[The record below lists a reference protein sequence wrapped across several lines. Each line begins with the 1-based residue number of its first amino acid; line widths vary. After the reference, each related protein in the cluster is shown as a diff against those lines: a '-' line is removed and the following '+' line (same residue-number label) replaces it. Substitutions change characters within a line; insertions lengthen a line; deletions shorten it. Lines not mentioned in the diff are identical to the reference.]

1 MFFTPASLGY
11 LSQFILA
18 LLIAGYFIARLLSRR
33 AERPAHRV
41 LLTGFFVCIALLTLL
56 LTLEAALPPSERWD
70 AVILQTPVLFLG
82 ILLLQQ
88 FAYRFPQRLRPKWD
102 AGLAVLWSLWHFLDE
117 ATAAIDRFQHLA
129 QGAVR
134 YRGNQMDVPIAL
146 GLLWVVVVLLRQ
158 SLAASARQRARRPQG
173 SLLQRVLHAMWRP
186 FRDLWRPQGQ
196 AAATARALMLV
207 YLLPF
212 GISLLT
218 ILRSY
223 YGIPQELLQMSRS
236 LGIMIALAAFAI
248 IYLNYLPE
256 TTSFMVRLVG
266 ATLVTLLTVL
276 AAVGWLVTPAYAA
289 QYRPVF
295 PGGRTL
301 RFTPNAAGGY
311 DLSLAPFY
319 FERDVGA
326 SFIKS
331 LPLDEAGRSFGESQ
345 AQQDFVFPFFG
356 QTYDRIFANL
366 DGTIAL
372 GRNVGDYSDY
382 SYHYGSIPLL
392 MPLLL
397 DLAPEETGM
406 GDALVRQ
413 EADRLIV
420 TWDHVP
426 GFYRREAVFTFQA
439 ILYRSGIFEFSY
451 DGLPAELPY
460 RPDDEPSAN
469 VWVIGAVPGTSPP
482 APLLP
487 GEGSLTPPSLGG
499 KGVGGLG
506 APQRIASGEPGV
518 GQHAAVSGGPTGLVQ
533 DYYLDFREHLHT
545 LLLPLVTLI
554 LGSSLLLLL
563 AFPWLFRLNLVK
575 PLEALLAG
583 VRRANAGDLNA
594 TTPVQFRD
602 EIGFLTESFNTM
614 TESLRT
620 ERDELQ
626 NTAQALRELSASL
639 ETRVAD
645 RTRQLSALYDISSI
659 AEWAANPDI
668 LLKESLVRT
677 MPALQCAVG
686 AIWLMDEK
694 RAQAEPARLRLVAQ
708 HGFPPTAAPAQMMTS
723 AADGL
728 FARMAAERQPVLVT
742 DLAAGAAV
750 SAAMAGLDDHT
761 MLIAPLC
768 AGEQVLGVIGLLR
781 GNGQA
786 FREGERALL
795 ANIASQLG
803 SAVESQRLRR
813 VAERSALLEERQ
825 RLARD
830 LHDSVTQSL
839 YSVTLFVQALRS
851 SLHAG
856 NRTLTHQYADKL
868 GETAQQALKEMRWLI
883 YELRPALVEEL
894 GLVDAVR
901 RRLETV
907 ERRSGVGVEFSA
919 GEIGELDAELE
930 SAVYQ
935 IAQEALTNTLKHAA
949 ATFISVQMGLAGP
962 DLQMEIADNGK
973 GFDLAAVQNDAGFGL
988 ASMRE
993 RAERLGGSLA
1003 ITSKPGRGTRIR
1015 LTVPVQPGN
1024 EPTT

>member
-1 MFFTPASLGY
+1 MPTLYLTPAALSY

-18 LLIAGYFIARLLSRR
+18 LLITGYFIARLLPRR
-33 AERPAHRV
+33 AAWPAHRV
-41 LLTGFFVCIALLTLL
+41 LLTAFFACIALLTLL
-56 LTLEAALPPSERWD
+56 FTLEAALPPSERWY

-88 FAYRFPQRLRPKWD
+88 FAYRFPARLRPPWE
-102 AGLAVLWSLWHFLDE
+102 AGLALLWCLWHFLDE
-117 ATAAIDRFQHLA
+117 ATFAIGRFQHLA
-129 QGAVR
+129 QGGVR
-134 YRGNQMDVPIAL
+134 FHGNQMDAPIAL

-173 SLLQRVLHAMWRP
+173 SPLQRLLHAIWQP
-186 FRDLWRPQGQ
+186 FRDLWRPRGQ
-196 AAATARALMLV
+196 AARTARAMMLV

-212 GISLLT
+212 GVSLLT

-223 YGIPQELLQMSRS
+223 YGIPQELLQLSRS
-236 LGIMIALAAFAI
+236 LGIMLALAAFAI
-248 IYLNYLPE
+248 VYLNYLPE

-266 ATLVTLLTVL
+266 ATLVALLTVL

-295 PGGRTL
+295 PDGRTL

-311 DLSLAPFY
+311 ELSLAPFH
-319 FERDVGA
+319 FERDLGA

-331 LPLDEAGRSFGESQ
+331 PTLDAAGRSFVESQ
-345 AQQDFVFPFFG
+345 AQRDFVFPFFG
-356 QTYDRIFANL
+356 QTYDRVYANL

-372 GRNVGDYSDY
+372 GRNVGGYSDY

-397 DLAPEETGM
+397 DLAPEETGT
-406 GDALVRQ
+406 GNAFVRQ

-439 ILYRSGIFEFSY
+439 ILYRSGVFEFSY
-451 DGLPAELPY
+451 DGLPAGLLY

-482 APLLP
+482 TPLLR
-487 GEGSLTPPSLGG
+487 GEGSLTPPSLAG

-506 APQRIASGEPGV
+506 PQRMDLASLTPEHV
-518 GQHAAVSGGPTGLVQ
+518 ISGGPAGLVQ
-533 DYYLDFREHLHT
+533 DYYLDFRKHLHA
-545 LLLPLVTLI
+545 LLLPLVYLI
-554 LGSSLLLLL
+554 LGSSLLMLL

-594 TTPVQFRD
+594 ATPVQFRD

-614 TESLRT
+614 TGSLRT
-620 ERDELQ
+620 EHDELQ

-659 AEWAANPDI
+659 AERAANTDI
-668 LLKESLVRT
+668 LLRESLVRT

-686 AIWLMDEK
+686 AIWLADEK
-694 RAQAEPARLRLVAQ
+694 RDQAEPARLRLIAQ
-708 HGFPPTAAPAQMMTS
+708 HGFPPTAAPDQMMTP

-728 FARMAAERQPVLVT
+728 FARMAAERQPVLVI
-742 DLAAGAAV
+742 DLAADPAV
-750 SAAMAGLDDHT
+750 PAAMAGLDDHT

-803 SAVESQRLRR
+803 SAVEGQRLRQ

-851 SLHAG
+851 SLRVG
-856 NRTLTHQYADKL
+856 NRTVTQQYADKL
-868 GETAQQALKEMRWLI
+868 SETAQQALKEMRWLI

-894 GLVDAVR
+894 GLVEAVR
-901 RRLETV
+901 RRLEMV
-907 ERRSGVGVEFSA
+907 ERRAGVGVEFSA

-962 DLQMEIADNGK
+962 DLYLEIADDGK
-973 GFDLAAVQNDAGFGL
+973 GFDLAAVQNDAGIGL

-993 RAERLGGSLA
+993 RAGRLGGSLA
-1003 ITSKPGRGTRIR
+1003 ITSKPGRGARIR

-1024 EPTT
+1024 EPIT